1 MRLPG
6 CCYRTIATTCLST
19 GASPPYDESGTQRSS
34 ETVEK
39 CGTAHSA
46 IVASHSERSKHCWR
60 RLTISHR
67 ARSHFS
73 HSDVPGLK
81 LATSPVAATR
91 WSAYGTTVTCE
102 APAHCGAARN
112 LASTKASS
120 SVLVLGDL
128 FVMSSTATSSLLCR
142 RSLLKRDPASS
153 GAKGWPEAWVTQ
165 IRRARIRGHGR
176 NKLRTT

>member
-1 MRLPG
+1 MVPRRVVAAIDATPG
-6 CCYRTIATTCLST
+6 LLSRHRYYLLST
-19 GASPPYDESGTQRSS
+19 RASLPYDESGTQRSS
-34 ETVEK
+34 ERVEK
-39 CGTAHSA
+39 CGRAHSA

-81 LATSPVAATR
+81 LATSQLAVTR

-128 FVMSSTATSSLLCR
+128 SVMVFHCASVIHLLR
-142 RSLLKRDPASS
+142 AQ
-153 GAKGWPEAWVTQ
+153 KGSP
-165 IRRARIRGHGR
+165 RPG
-176 NKLRTT
+176 